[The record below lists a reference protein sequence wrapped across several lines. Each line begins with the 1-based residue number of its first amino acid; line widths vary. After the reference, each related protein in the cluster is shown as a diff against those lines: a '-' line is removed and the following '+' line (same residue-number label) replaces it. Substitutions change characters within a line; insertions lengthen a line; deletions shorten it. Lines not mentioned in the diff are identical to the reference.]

1 MAQYT
6 TNQEAMAQGAVKV
19 EDATTQIQGHIQTLR
34 SEVETM
40 MGGWRGEAANAF
52 VQVHDAFEQ
61 QATKIVTA
69 LGQMHESLVATSR
82 TYGTNESDLQP
93 MIQSRSGAAQES
105 YLQCKKQWDDA
116 AQALAQVLNTI
127 GQAVGTAHDN
137 YSQAERAAQSNWS

>member
-19 EDATTQIQGHIQTLR
+19 EDAQTQIQGHIQTLR

-61 QATKIVTA
+61 QANKIVTA
-69 LGQMHESLVATSR
+69 LGQMHESLVATQR
-82 TYGTNESDLQP
+82 TYGTNESD
-93 MIQSRSGAAQES
+93 QSSSLTG
-105 YLQCKKQWDDA
+105 
-116 AQALAQVLNTI
+116 LA
-127 GQAVGTAHDN
+127 GQING
-137 YSQAERAAQSNWS
+137 